1 LEPYTFAFQFAIR
14 NEDLFTA
21 ATKLAAFDVEKFKK
35 WSHGKWWEQEIALL
49 VFVPVNDSN
58 MADEV
63 AKDTRKRPDFAHP
76 MNVDT
81 SVLMCRALP
90 YSLSFAMYEDEPV
103 LVQVN

>member
-1 LEPYTFAFQFAIR
+1 
-14 NEDLFTA
+14 
-21 ATKLAAFDVEKFKK
+21 
-35 WSHGKWWEQEIALL
+35 